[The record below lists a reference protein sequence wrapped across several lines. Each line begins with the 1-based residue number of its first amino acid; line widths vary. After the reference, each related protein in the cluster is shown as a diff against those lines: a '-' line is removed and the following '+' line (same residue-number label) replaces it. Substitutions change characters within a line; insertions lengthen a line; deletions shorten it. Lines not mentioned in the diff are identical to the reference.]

1 MKIPGTEIADE
12 LRKQLRH
19 KVEALQKKGVIAR
32 MVDILGEESIDQ
44 TSYVRSKHKAA
55 RDLGIAFDCISYK
68 TVPSFEV
75 FVRDI
80 KKHSASRDV
89 HGLIIQQP
97 LPAALQTDSIYNFVP
112 DLKEIEGHKNKTL
125 FVPPIAQSVLT
136 LIKYVYGQSNISEQ
150 LFIDLSRDEKLL
162 KHMLKQ
168 KKIIIIGRGI
178 TGGAPIGRVLNRL
191 KVNYMSIDEHTV
203 NPQEYYKTADI
214 IISAVGK
221 HVLSGSMLKPGV
233 VLINVGLRKEGGVLK
248 GDYDERDVE
257 GVASF
262 YSPTPGGIGP
272 IDILYL
278 FNNLLIATELQL
290 GKK

>member
-1 MKIPGTEIADE
+1 
-12 LRKQLRH
+12 
-19 KVEALQKKGVIAR
+19 
-32 MVDILGEESIDQ
+32 
-44 TSYVRSKHKAA
+44 
-55 RDLGIAFDCISYK
+55 
-68 TVPSFEV
+68 
-75 FVRDI
+75 
-80 KKHSASRDV
+80 
-89 HGLIIQQP
+89 
-97 LPAALQTDSIYNFVP
+97 
-112 DLKEIEGHKNKTL
+112 
-125 FVPPIAQSVLT
+125 
-136 LIKYVYGQSNISEQ
+136 
-150 LFIDLSRDEKLL
+150 
-162 KHMLKQ
+162 MLKQ